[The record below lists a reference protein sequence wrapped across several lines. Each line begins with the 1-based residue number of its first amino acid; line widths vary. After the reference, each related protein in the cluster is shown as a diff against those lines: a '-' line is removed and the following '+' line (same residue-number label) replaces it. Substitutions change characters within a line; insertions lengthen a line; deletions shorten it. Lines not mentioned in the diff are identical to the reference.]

1 MSYTKRVLLKVSI
14 VFLIATTI
22 ILICHFNGL
31 KQDQIK
37 KANSEFGEYY
47 EYKVNLFRQENAN
60 LKEGK
65 VEVAFLGDSLTDLC
79 DVKKYYQPYNVVN
92 RGIGGD
98 TTDGLLNRLDV
109 SAYAFKPKV
118 IVLLIGINNYPTMFN
133 TYEDILIQ
141 LQKNLPYTKIIVLS
155 LAPLGIKMKDA
166 NPTIEAQNKRLLEL
180 TKKYDIPYVDIYSA
194 LYNNETG
201 AMFDEYT
208 TDMVHFTDQGYK
220 VISSIVLPVIKEN
233 LK

>member
-1 MSYTKRVLLKVSI
+1 
-14 VFLIATTI
+14 
-22 ILICHFNGL
+22 
-31 KQDQIK
+31 
-37 KANSEFGEYY
+37 
-47 EYKVNLFRQENAN
+47 
-60 LKEGK
+60 
-65 VEVAFLGDSLTDLC
+65 
-79 DVKKYYQPYNVVN
+79 
-92 RGIGGD
+92 
-98 TTDGLLNRLDV
+98 
-109 SAYAFKPKV
+109 
-118 IVLLIGINNYPTMFN
+118 MFN